1 MRVKRKTLRR
11 TEWRR
16 ITARRFAWKP
26 LTAGSVC
33 GAAAL
38 LAIDA
43 VKAPLT
49 VNSVGARVTIA
60 DAGYQWLQIAPD
72 GAKWWLT
79 VMFDS
84 AGQIVQY
91 YFDVTLVN
99 RIDGANSG
107 FDDLFLDVVVNPD
120 GERELL
126 DADELDGALATGAI
140 TAAQHAAAWETARA
154 LTRAFPASIAAL
166 RAGCERLRA
175 ELMEAL

>member
-1 MRVKRKTLRR
+1 MKRKTLRR
-11 TEWRR
+11 TEWNRM
-16 ITARRFAWKP
+16 TARRFVWKP
-26 LTAGSVC
+26 LAAGPVC

-49 VNSVGARVTIA
+49 VDSVGARVTIA
-60 DAGYQWLQIAPD
+60 DAGYQWLQIAPE
-72 GAKWWLT
+72 GRNWWLT
-79 VMFDS
+79 VMFDE
-84 AGQIVQY
+84 AGQIAQY

-99 RIDGANSG
+99 RIDGANSS

-126 DADELDGALATGAI
+126 DADELDAALTAGEI
-140 TAAQHAAAWETARA
+140 TAAQHAAARETARA
-154 LTRAFPASIAAL
+154 LMRAFPANIAAL
-166 RAGCERLRA
+166 RAGCEQLRA